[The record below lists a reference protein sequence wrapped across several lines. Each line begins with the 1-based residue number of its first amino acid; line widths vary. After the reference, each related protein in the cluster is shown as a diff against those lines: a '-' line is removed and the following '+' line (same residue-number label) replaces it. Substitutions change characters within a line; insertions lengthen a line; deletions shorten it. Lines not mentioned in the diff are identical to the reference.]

1 MSPRL
6 RFALRLV
13 AGVALVGLI
22 LRQVDLSG
30 LAAVAPGPAAAG
42 VAVAAALLLAGQS
55 FAALRWRVIL
65 GPGSP
70 PWRYLARLY
79 LIGAFASLFLP
90 TLVGGD
96 ALRAAAASRATGSAA
111 SAVTSVLLD
120 RLLGVAAMLAY
131 LALGVAVAP
140 AQAGAMVAG
149 FRWAGG
155 PGWLLPTLVIGGIAA
170 AGLAL
175 TRSPR
180 VRRAAAEG
188 WTAVSGLAR
197 SPARAAAAGLLALVV
212 QGIYLVLW
220 MALARAL
227 DLPLGAPAFLVAVP
241 LVTLGSMLPV
251 TLAGLGVREGA
262 WLLLLRSSGIADARV
277 VAFSLL
283 YFVANLVVGA
293 IGGGLFVGLGLE
305 DGARRPEA

>member
-1 MSPRL
+1 MNPRL
-6 RFALRLV
+6 RFALRLA

-22 LRQVDLSG
+22 LGRVDLSG
-30 LAAVAPGPAAAG
+30 LAALAPGPAAAG
-42 VAVAAALLLAGQS
+42 TAVAAALLLAGQS
-55 FAALRWRVIL
+55 LAALRWKVIL

-96 ALRAAAASRATGSAA
+96 ALRAAAASRSTGAAA
-111 SAVTSVLLD
+111 STVTSVLLD
-120 RLLGVAAMLAY
+120 RMIGVAAMLAY

-149 FRWAGG
+149 FRWTGG
-155 PGWLLPTLVIGGIAA
+155 PGWLLPAAVAGGIAV
-170 AGLAL
+170 AGLAVA
-175 TRSPR
+175 RSGR

-188 WTAVSGLAR
+188 WAAVTGLLR
-197 SPARAAAAGLLALVV
+197 SPSRAAAAVLLALVV
-212 QGIYLVLW
+212 QGAYLLLW

-227 DLPLGAPAFLVAVP
+227 DLPLAASAFLVAVP

-293 IGGGLFVGLGLE
+293 VGGALFVGLGLE
-305 DGARRPEA
+305 DDPQRGRA